1 MVDMENPFDNIENA
15 FEPFFNETVMVG
27 LKGSALPQTV
37 KAFVATDNTAD
48 PLSDEM
54 LETECDA
61 ISVVIRK
68 SDWQSISRIK
78 RGDYIARTNPAKTYN
93 VTGVQEDFALGFVIH
108 ARTM

>member
-1 MVDMENPFDNIENA
+1 MENPFDKIEQA
-15 FEPFFNETVMVG
+15 FEPFYNETITVG
-27 LKGSALPQTV
+27 IKGALPQSV
-37 KAFVATDNTAD
+37 KAFIATDNTAE

-78 RGDYIARTNPAKTYN
+78 RGDYIARTNPSKTYN
-93 VTGVQEDFALGFVIH
+93 VTDVKEDFALGYVIR